1 MSDTR
6 NPVMAT
12 LRRMGLRTLVRIGID
27 PGRAL
32 TNAQPTTKEL
42 TDGRAEQ
49 LAYIRQRMIE
59 VAEHPPPSVVRVRL
73 TGTLTTLAGCDPLTG
88 EHTARSQQSRRPR
101 ARSGF

>member
-1 MSDTR
+1 
-6 NPVMAT
+6 MAT
-12 LRRMGLRTLVRIGID
+12 LRRMGLRTLVRIGIE

-59 VAEHPPPSVVRVRL
+59 NTEHPSAQWDPGSIDRHTSDSGHVRSI
-73 TGTLTTLAGCDPLTG
+73 
-88 EHTARSQQSRRPR
+88 AR
-101 ARSGF
+101 